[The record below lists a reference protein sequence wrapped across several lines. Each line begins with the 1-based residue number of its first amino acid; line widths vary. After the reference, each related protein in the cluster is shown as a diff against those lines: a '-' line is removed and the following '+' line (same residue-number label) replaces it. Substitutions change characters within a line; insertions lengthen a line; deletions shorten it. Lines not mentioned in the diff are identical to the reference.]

1 MSKPSA
7 WPTRTPRTSSASISD
22 HLKAG
27 LESIGATADKE
38 HDGELKLNPI
48 TRAELLDSK
57 GPSGPKNKAK
67 HTEMTINAGAAFHM
81 FLVRLSSIRA
91 PAEEID
97 VWKRGGRGERGVRAV
112 GGEGAAANELK
123 QATSN
128 ESKRA

>member
-7 WPTRTPRTSSASISD
+7 WPTRTPRISSANISD
-22 HLKAG
+22 YLKAV

-67 HTEMTINAGAAFHM
+67 HTEMTINAGTAANAAFHM

-97 VWKRGGRGERGVRAV
+97 VWKRGGGGGAGSACSWRRRCRVSPGDNDGE
-112 GGEGAAANELK
+112 
-123 QATSN
+123 
-128 ESKRA
+128 